1 MVGEGRFHSLKGG
14 RIVTDG
20 NDTIQINAIDL
31 DATDGEAMLAPQD
44 WSFPVPVA
52 YGPGRLAEMGHRCL
66 EMGIR
71 NPLIVTDS
79 GSRDLPFI
87 DGLGKVLAEAGL
99 ASAVFSGIS
108 PNPRDTVI
116 AAGKAAFHQGGHD
129 AVIAIGGGS
138 AMDGG
143 KAVCLTAR
151 NGNDL
156 WDFEWEEPPV
166 PVGAQESFPPL
177 ITVPTTAGTGAE
189 TESTAMV
196 THTGKGMKFCICHPE
211 LKPALALLDPELTIG
226 LPPALTAWT
235 GADAMTHAIEAYLV
249 PGFHP
254 LCDAVALEGLALIAR
269 WLPVAVR
276 EPDNMVAR
284 GGMLVGSCLAGIA
297 FLKGLGL
304 VHAIS
309 HMVGAEYD
317 TQHGL
322 TNAIV
327 LPVVLRYNLPGEEA
341 KVTRM
346 AQAMGL
352 GDATPELFIAEIER
366 RLDEIDIP
374 RGLSQIG
381 VPLDCA
387 ERISHKALLDSA
399 AATNPKAADA
409 AAVRKLIETAIT
421 AAR

>member
-1 MVGEGRFHSLKGG
+1 MTGDAMTRDRE
-14 RIVTDG
+14 
-20 NDTIQINAIDL
+20 AIL
-31 DATDGEAMLAPQD
+31 TPQD
-44 WSFPVPVA
+44 WTFPVPIA
-52 YGPGRLAEMGHRCL
+52 YGPGRLAEIGRRCAD
-66 EMGIR
+66 MGIR

-79 GSRDLPFI
+79 GSRDLTFI
-87 DGLGKVLAEAGL
+87 GRLAALLSDAGL
-99 ASAVFSGIS
+99 SSALFSGIS
-108 PNPRDTVI
+108 PNPRDTEI
-116 AAGKAAFHQGGHD
+116 AAGKAAFHDGGHD

-151 NGNDL
+151 NEIDL
-156 WDFEWEEPPV
+156 WNFEWEAPPAAIG
-166 PVGAQESFPPL
+166 PDEAFPPL
-177 ITVPTTAGTGAE
+177 ITIPTTAGTGAE

-196 THTGKGMKFCICHPE
+196 THTGKGMKFCICHPD
-211 LKPALALLDPELTIG
+211 LKPALALLDPELTLG

-269 WLPVAVR
+269 WLPVAVK
-276 EPDNMVAR
+276 EPENLMAR

-346 AQAMGL
+346 AQAVGL
-352 GDATPELFIAEIER
+352 GAATPQTFIAEIER

-374 RGLSQIG
+374 TGLAQIG

-399 AATNPKAADA
+399 ATTNPKEADA